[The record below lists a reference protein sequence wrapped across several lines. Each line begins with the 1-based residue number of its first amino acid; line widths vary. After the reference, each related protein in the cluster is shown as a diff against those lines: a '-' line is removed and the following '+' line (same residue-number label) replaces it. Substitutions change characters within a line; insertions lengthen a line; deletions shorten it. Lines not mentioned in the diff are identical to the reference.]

1 MMNQQTRRLSKIP
14 AEVRAEISP
23 WFIDKQAIIEDVPEK
38 ISKLDDTAK
47 YVNSDLKVNKHQ
59 TKRLICLQ
67 LLCFSFIYLFEHL
80 YLYCNV
86 KATCIY
92 NKKSTRTI
100 LDHNPNFNP
109 HGGTFTSSKRSGGD
123 V

>member
-67 LLCFSFIYLFEHL
+67 LLCFSLFIYLNT
-80 YLYCNV
+80 Y
-86 KATCIY
+86 IY
-92 NKKSTRTI
+92 I
-100 LDHNPNFNP
+100 AM
-109 HGGTFTSSKRSGGD
+109 
-123 V
+123 